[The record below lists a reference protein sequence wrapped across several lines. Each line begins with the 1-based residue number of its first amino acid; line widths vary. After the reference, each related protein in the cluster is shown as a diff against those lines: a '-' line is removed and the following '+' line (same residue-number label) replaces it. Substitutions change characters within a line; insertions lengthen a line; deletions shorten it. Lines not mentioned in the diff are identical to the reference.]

1 MATRRTTR
9 PRFTLALL
17 VLTSITLIT
26 LDYRSGGSGVT
37 DRARGLAR
45 DAFEPVGRGVG
56 NVLSPVVNVIGGV
69 LDFGRIKDENARL
82 RDELARARADA
93 AAGADAR
100 RELKTAL
107 DALDLEF
114 VGDLPSVAARVTGG
128 AFSPLQLTVEIDK
141 GTEAGV
147 DKGMPVVS
155 GGSLVG
161 RVVQV
166 GPRRSTILVV
176 SDPGLSVGVR
186 LSSTG
191 DLGVVTGDGGRRL
204 VMSLVEPKTE
214 VKVGEEVVTSGL
226 QQSQYPPGLPVG
238 KVTSVKRDGAGLTQD
253 VLVTSTADL
262 RRLSFVRVLQW
273 RPA

>member
-1 MATRRTTR
+1 MAARRTTR

-26 LDYRSGGSGVT
+26 LDYRSGGSGFT
-37 DRARGLAR
+37 DRARGYAR
-45 DAFEPVGRGVG
+45 DAFEPVGRAVD
-56 NVLSPVVNVIGGV
+56 NVISPVGNVIGGV
-69 LDFGRIKDENARL
+69 LDFGRVKDENARL

-93 AAGADAR
+93 ASGEEAK

-107 DALDLEF
+107 DALDLGF

-128 AFSPLQLTVEIDK
+128 SFSPLQLTVEIDK
-141 GTEAGV
+141 GTDSGIDE
-147 DKGMPVVS
+147 GMPVVA

-161 RVVQV
+161 RIVQV
-166 GPRRSTILVV
+166 GPRRSTIRVV

-186 LSSTG
+186 LSATG

-204 VMSLVEPKTE
+204 VMSLVEPGTA
-214 VKVGEEVVTSGL
+214 VKVGDQVVTSGL
-226 QQSQYPPGLPVG
+226 QQSQYPPGVPVG
-238 KVTSVKRDGAGLTQD
+238 KVTAVKRDSAGLTQS
-253 VLVTSTADL
+253 VVVTSAADL